1 MEAQGRRDRQKDVSD
16 GQRVRRY
23 RREITRVPDRAQR
36 FQSREDLQ
44 RFFAECDAREGLGV
58 EPDWE
63 VHKRAIEES
72 RMKGLPEV

>member
-1 MEAQGRRDRQKDVSD
+1 MGAQGRRDRQEDISD
-16 GQRVRRY
+16 GQRVRRF
-23 RREITRVPDRAQR
+23 RREITRDPGRAPR

-44 RFFAECDAREGLGV
+44 RFFAECDAREGPGV

-72 RMKGLPEV
+72 RTRGLPDV

>member
-1 MEAQGRRDRQKDVSD
+1 MEAQGRRDRQEDVSD

-36 FQSREDLQ
+36 CQSREDLQ
-44 RFFAECDAREGLGV
+44 RFFAECDAREGPGV

-63 VHKRAIEES
+63 VPKRAIEES
-72 RMKGLPEV
+72 RTRGLPDV